1 MPPLPQPR
9 RIPRQNRSRALVD
22 AILEATARVLSE
34 RGYAGT
40 NTNLV
45 AERAGVSVGSVYQYF
60 PNKDSLI
67 TALHERHAVEM
78 HAAMETVLAGTTS
91 PGLLERL
98 AAIVHAW
105 LAAHQVAPELH
116 QVLEKEFPFFDAPS
130 DQSAAD
136 QSIHCRIRQLLEEH
150 RDEVVQEDL
159 PINENIEDAL
169 THRLRTGVAVRQV
182 DADLEWRSSWNRESP
197 SHLRAAGTIPSLVTE
212 DGCRRP
218 SRKTAS
224 KTACSSADC
233 SARVQVGWPAVL
245 AETEEMLG
253 AGDGPGTAERFQ

>member
-1 MPPLPQPR
+1 
-9 RIPRQNRSRALVD
+9 LVD

-91 PGLLERL
+91 PGLLQRL

-159 PINENIEDAL
+159 NLA
-169 THRLRTGVAVRQV
+169 TWMVLRTMESLIHAAVIPPNASLDPEDRAGHRG
-182 DADLEWRSSWNRESP
+182 DADWLSLWRLAAHRMKVGLQVHGARGSSQGYDE
-197 SHLRAAGTIPSLVTE
+197 IV
-212 DGCRRP
+212 
-218 SRKTAS
+218 
-224 KTACSSADC
+224 
-233 SARVQVGWPAVL
+233 
-245 AETEEMLG
+245 
-253 AGDGPGTAERFQ
+253 